1 MWHPRWHEF
10 DAKPLGWL
18 EEIGTKSSLAQTLN
32 MGWIAVIHWI
42 TNIYTVGSCPKVNSL
57 HALSPKEHCDL
68 KWASSLYM

>member
-32 MGWIAVIHWI
+32 TGWIAIIHWI
-42 TNIYTVGSCPKVNSL
+42 TNIYTVGS
-57 HALSPKEHCDL
+57 
-68 KWASSLYM
+68 